1 MKKDGLRISDTELEI
16 MNLLWHSGEALSSS
30 EVFGRLDT
38 GWKYPTV
45 TTLLGR
51 LVEKGAVRYEKRG
64 KAYYYSPAIDES
76 AYKAQETGRF
86 VEKLHGGSVRS
97 MIAALCDSRE
107 LTPEDVEK
115 LRRMFDLD
123 R

>member
-1 MKKDGLRISDTELEI
+1 MAQQRSAVLIRGVRPAGHRLEI
-16 MNLLWHSGEALSSS
+16 PH
-30 EVFGRLDT
+30 RH
-38 GWKYPTV
+38 
-45 TTLLGR
+45 
-51 LVEKGAVRYEKRG
+51 AVRYEKRG